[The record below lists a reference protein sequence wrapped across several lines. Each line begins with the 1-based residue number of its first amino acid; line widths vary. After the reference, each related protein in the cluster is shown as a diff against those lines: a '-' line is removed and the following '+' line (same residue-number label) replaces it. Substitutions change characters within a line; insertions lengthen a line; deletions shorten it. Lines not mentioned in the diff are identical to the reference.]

1 MKMKFDYEKT
11 IAGFMAALLA
21 TTPIA
26 FAAANVGTAF
36 STLGTNGS
44 LDAVVV
50 VGSGAAASDVAGAVD
65 IAARMAELS
74 YTKTSTTG
82 GSDVNGL
89 SKDGVT
95 LCTQATP
102 ETNCQL
108 IDGTNAFPSSGVVK
122 TFHYTG
128 LKDASFG
135 WRGDDYDIR
144 EQVDVSAVTM
154 RHSWSSSDING
165 TPKMQIDS
173 GDVIYEWVAEELLN
187 GTGSSGSKNYTY
199 PVYIT
204 MLGKTFAIVST
215 NADNSFTAL
224 SGSIGTATATSGVT
238 YGDYTVYSD
247 LAKDNSW
254 ARIIIKDANGNT
266 VDTKVT
272 NEGDSYDSSTLG
284 LTVKVT
290 DVRALDDGTVVGT
303 DVTFG
308 PKGTTEHRFDTSADT
323 TSTGTESDRF
333 PGETDWGIRTG
344 SGFFP
349 AGTAGSIPVNSKI
362 QVVYQPTNTKYLK
375 QGEKLVL
382 PNTYAEL
389 GYLGYNTD
397 KFATITIRTV
407 TSQTAYNY
415 SADTQSFGNLNG
427 FAIESDVSGS
437 IIANGGNAYT
447 KAYVLFNRSYGNGNE
462 PMFPVFF
469 GYYDQGKQKILIN
482 GTVQQNNTITVAEYV
497 SKLINGS
504 APADNATYAFKLN
517 YGSVGENDWYLNVS
531 VNSTGNLIR
540 VFGAGT
546 VGASINMTYQNKT
559 VWDSSTTPEFRLG
572 GTAASS
578 DPEDVK
584 VTTEGTAEQKAGETV
599 QDVLDDSGIIVVN
612 ADGNANGDKVV
623 LKVPSKTL
631 TNKVYFGK
639 LGATSTGGTVNAVVP
654 VKSAV
659 AVLDTEV
666 TAAHKAKN
674 MVAVGGPC
682 VNSVVADLAASG
694 KFKYSCSGWPG
705 RDFGFISV
713 HDGGFTT
720 GKVVV
725 VVAGTRAAD
734 TRLASTVF
742 QQQDLLTGRTDA
754 AVEITSATAAGIT
767 AG

>member
-1 MKMKFDYEKT
+1 MKFDYEKT

-36 STLGTNGS
+36 SMLGTDGT

-65 IAARMAELS
+65 IAARLAELS
-74 YTKTSTTG
+74 YTTTTVTG
-82 GSDVNGL
+82 GEAVDGL
-89 SKDGVT
+89 VKDGIT
-95 LCTQATP
+95 LCTQGTP

-108 IDGTNAFPSSGVVK
+108 IDGTNAFPSSGVLK
-122 TFHYTG
+122 NFHYSG
-128 LKDASFG
+128 LKDGTYS
-135 WRGDDYDIR
+135 WRADDYDYR
-144 EQVDVSAVTM
+144 EQVDISAVTM
-154 RHSWSSSDING
+154 RHSWSASDING

-187 GTGSSGSKNYTY
+187 GTGTSGSKNYTY

-204 MLGKTFAIVST
+204 MLGKTFAIVATTGS
-215 NADNSFTAL
+215 NSFIAL

-254 ARIIIKDANGNT
+254 ARIIIKDKNGNT
-266 VDTKVT
+266 VDTKVI
-272 NEGDSYDSSTLG
+272 NEGDSYDSASIG

-303 DVTFG
+303 DVTVG
-308 PKGTTEHRFDTSADT
+308 PKGTTEKTYDTSADV

-333 PGETDWGIRTG
+333 PGTTDWGIQVKSG
-344 SGFFP
+344 SFG
-349 AGTAGSIPVNSKI
+349 AGTAGSIPSGSII
-362 QVVYQPTNTKYLK
+362 QVVYKPSNTVYLK
-375 QGEKLVL
+375 QGEKLSL
-382 PNTYAEL
+382 PNNYGEL
-389 GYLGYNTD
+389 GYLGFNTD
-397 KFATITIRTV
+397 KFFTVTIKPV

-427 FAIESDVSGS
+427 FEISSDVAGS
-437 IIANGGNAYT
+437 IVAPNGNAYT
-447 KAYVLFNRSYGNGNE
+447 KAYVLFNRSYGITGGVG
-462 PMFPVFF
+462 FPVFF

-482 GTVQQNNTITVAEYV
+482 GTLDTANTITVAEFV
-497 SKLINGS
+497 SKVINGS

-517 YGSVGENDWYLNVS
+517 YGSVGENDWYLNVT
-531 VNSTGNLIR
+531 VNATGNIIR
-540 VFGAGT
+540 NFCADTSVSGCS
-546 VGASINMTYQNKT
+546 VNMTYQNKT

-572 GTAASS
+572 PTASSS
-578 DPEDVK
+578 DPSDVK
-584 VTTEGTAEQKAGETV
+584 VTTEGTSEQQAGETV
-599 QDVLDDSGIIVVN
+599 QDVLDDSGIIVV
-612 ADGNANGDKVV
+612 APDSNANGDKVV
-623 LKVPSKTL
+623 LKIPSKTL
-631 TNKVYFGK
+631 LNKVYFGK
-639 LGATSTGGTVNAVVP
+639 LGATTTAGTVKAVVP

-674 MVAVGGPC
+674 IVAVGGPC
-682 VNSVVADLAASG
+682 VNSLVADLAAAG
-694 KFKYSCSGWPG
+694 TFKYSCSGWPG
-705 RDFGFISV
+705 RDFGYISV
-713 HDGGFTT
+713 HDGAFTT
-720 GKVVV
+720 GKIVV

-742 QQQDLLTGRTDA
+742 QQQDLLAGRTDA